1 MKKQDQ
7 LTEIADE
14 EQVRQV
20 MDEWHRLTAEED
32 VEGLL
37 DLTTDDV
44 VFLTP
49 GNEPIRKQDFAAGLR
64 QFLPKA
70 RVEMTQDVKE
80 IEVSGDLAYAW
91 SHLSIDLIP
100 KDGRP
105 RSRSAGYVMTLFQ
118 RSRDGR
124 WRMSRDA
131 NLVLGAGNPDRI

>member
-1 MKKQDQ
+1 MKKQDE

-20 MDEWHRLTAEED
+20 MNEWHRLTAEED

-37 DLTTDDV
+37 DLTTHDV

-91 SHLSIDLIP
+91 SHLSID
-100 KDGRP
+100 P
-105 RSRSAGYVMTLFQ
+105 RTGA
-118 RSRDGR
+118 RDR
-124 WRMSRDA
+124 AAPAM
-131 NLVLGAGNPDRI
+131 

>member
-14 EQVRQV
+14 AQVRQV
-20 MDEWHRLTAEED
+20 MDEWHRLTAQED
-32 VEGLL
+32 VDGLL
-37 DLTTDDV
+37 DLTTDDI

-105 RSRSAGYVMTLFQ
+105 RSHSTGYVMTLFR

-124 WRMSRDA
+124 WRMARDA

>member
-7 LTEIADE
+7 LTETVDE
-14 EQVRQV
+14 AQVRQV
-20 MDEWHRLTAEED
+20 MAEWHRLTAQED
-32 VEGLL
+32 VDGLL
-37 DLTTDDV
+37 DLTTDDI

-49 GNEPIRKQDFAAGLR
+49 GNEPIRKQEFAAGLR

-91 SHLSIDLIP
+91 SHLTVDLIP

-105 RSRSAGYVMTLFQ
+105 KSHSNGYVMTLFQ

-124 WRMSRDA
+124 WRMARDA